1 MGKIKKKM
9 TEEWDRKNEKGRQ
22 SRGKEETKTQIK
34 HELF

>member
-1 MGKIKKKM
+1 MEKIKKRV

-22 SRGKEETKTQIK
+22 SHGKEEAKTQIK